1 MFRALANTASDAAC
15 ALHPFDLTCQL
26 AAFTVDVGSDYLST
40 LFVAGSLSC
49 ITSPCCCF
57 TSPPCHCNQL
67 QVAYHQLITLQ
78 HINNGGRLGEDTI
91 PEQLRDES
99 YPLRR
104 EPQDMGETTE
114 LPSPEVQVLL
124 AVMGAAALQLA
135 HAALGCVRIMDTLV
149 PRADSKLGES
159 LLPALAAT
167 QASVGR
173 CSIVEGC

>member
-1 MFRALANTASDAAC
+1 LEDLDWIEFTQHAC
-15 ALHPFDLTCQL
+15 KRLILL
-26 AAFTVDVGSDYLST
+26 YVL
-40 LFVAGSLSC
+40 
-49 ITSPCCCF
+49 
-57 TSPPCHCNQL
+57 
-67 QVAYHQLITLQ
+67 LITMYTARTCSFLGHSSRECSKLDSQ
-78 HINNGGRLGEDTI
+78 PEVAQNILRECRLGT
-91 PEQLRDES
+91 EQLRDES